1 MDRWDFLLCS
11 INSKGLWEMSSR
23 LASGSRA
30 WITVRPVRVNQ
41 QAWKEETEVLAFIL
55 CLMYKTTTPSEN
67 WHDSFV

>member
-1 MDRWDFLLCS
+1 
-11 INSKGLWEMSSR
+11 MSSR